1 MLIFYKKIT
10 VHFYLKYCYI
20 RNVKKLL
27 AIISILFFSSSLLA
41 EFRMER
47 VICTT
52 KKTSNCG
59 AYIYNSKTGE
69 VYFCNSEECKVV
81 DTPIE
86 IFIEEE
92 EEEIDDNQGSLI
104 PKKPK
109 KKESK
114 IPKKPKKK
122 ESKIPK
128 KPKKK
133 ESKIPKKPDKCDKES
148 KIPKKGC

>member
-1 MLIFYKKIT
+1 MLILYKKIT
-10 VHFYLKYCYI
+10 VHFFLKYCYI
-20 RNVKKLL
+20 RHVKKLL
-27 AIISILFFSSSLLA
+27 AIISILFFSSTLLA

-59 AYIYNSKTGE
+59 AYIYNSATGE
-69 VYFCNSEECKVV
+69 VYFCDSEECKEVG
-81 DTPIE
+81 TPIE

-92 EEEIDDNQGSLI
+92 VIDDSKGSLI

-133 ESKIPKKPDKCDKES
+133 ESKVPRKPE
-148 KIPKKGC
+148 

>member
-1 MLIFYKKIT
+1 MKKILIIIT
-10 VHFYLKYCYI
+10 I
-20 RNVKKLL
+20 LL
-27 AIISILFFSSSLLA
+27 FSSALLA

-69 VYFCNSEECKVV
+69 VYFCDSEKCKEI

-92 EEEIDDNQGSLI
+92 IDDSKESLI

-122 ESKIPK
+122 ESKVPR
-128 KPKKK
+128 KPEKTN
-133 ESKIPKKPDKCDKES
+133 
-148 KIPKKGC
+148 

>member
-1 MLIFYKKIT
+1 MKKLFVFILIF
-10 VHFYLKYCYI
+10 L
-20 RNVKKLL
+20 
-27 AIISILFFSSSLLA
+27 FSSSVFG
-41 EFRMER
+41 EYRMER

-52 KKTSNCG
+52 KKTTNCG

-69 VYFCNSEECKVV
+69 VYFCDSEECKEVE
-81 DTPIE
+81 TPIE
-86 IFIEEE
+86 IIIEEDE
-92 EEEIDDNQGSLI
+92 EDGPSLI
-104 PKKPK
+104 PKKPD

-128 KPKKK
+128 KPEKK

-148 KIPKKGC
+148 KIPKKGCS

>member
-1 MLIFYKKIT
+1 MLFLFKKIT
-10 VHFYLKYCYI
+10 VYFYLKYSYI

-27 AIISILFFSSSLLA
+27 PIILIMFFSSSLLA

-59 AYIYNSKTGE
+59 AYIYNTKTGE
-69 VYFCNSEECKVV
+69 VYFCDSEKCREVE
-81 DTPIE
+81 TPIE

-92 EEEIDDNQGSLI
+92 EEIDDSKRSLI

-133 ESKIPKKPDKCDKES
+133 ESKIPKKPDKCDKE
-148 KIPKKGC
+148 

>member
-1 MLIFYKKIT
+1 MKKILIIIT
-10 VHFYLKYCYI
+10 I
-20 RNVKKLL
+20 LL
-27 AIISILFFSSSLLA
+27 FSSALLA

-52 KKTSNCG
+52 KKISNCG

-69 VYFCNSEECKVV
+69 VYFCDSEKCKEV

-92 EEEIDDNQGSLI
+92 IDDSKGSLI

-122 ESKIPK
+122 ESKVPR
-128 KPKKK
+128 KPEKTN
-133 ESKIPKKPDKCDKES
+133 
-148 KIPKKGC
+148 

>member
-10 VHFYLKYCYI
+10 VHFSLKYCYI
-20 RNVKKLL
+20 RHVKKLL
-27 AIISILFFSSSLLA
+27 AIISILFFSSALLA

-52 KKTSNCG
+52 KKISNCG
-59 AYIYNSKTGE
+59 AYIYNSTTGE
-69 VYFCNSEECKVV
+69 VYFCDSEKCKEV

-92 EEEIDDNQGSLI
+92 EVIDDSKGSLI

-128 KPKKK
+128 KPKKTN
-133 ESKIPKKPDKCDKES
+133 
-148 KIPKKGC
+148 

>member
-1 MLIFYKKIT
+1 MLFLFKKIT

-20 RNVKKLL
+20 RNVKNLL
-27 AIISILFFSSSLLA
+27 AIISILFFSSALLA

-47 VICTT
+47 VICTS

-59 AYIYNSKTGE
+59 AYIYNSTTGE
-69 VYFCNSEECKVV
+69 VYFCDSEKCKEV

-86 IFIEEE
+86 IFIEDEV
-92 EEEIDDNQGSLI
+92 IDDSKGSLI

-133 ESKIPKKPDKCDKES
+133 ESKVPRKPEKTN
-148 KIPKKGC
+148 

>member
-27 AIISILFFSSSLLA
+27 AIISILLFSSSLLA

-92 EEEIDDNQGSLI
+92 IEDTKGSL
-104 PKKPK
+104 
-109 KKESK
+109 

>member
-10 VHFYLKYCYI
+10 VHFCLKYCYI
-20 RNVKKLL
+20 RHVKNLL
-27 AIISILFFSSSLLA
+27 TIILVLFFSSALLA

-59 AYIYNSKTGE
+59 AYIYNSTTGE
-69 VYFCNSEECKVV
+69 VYFCDSEKCKEV

-92 EEEIDDNQGSLI
+92 VIDGSKGSLI

-122 ESKIPK
+122 ESKVPR
-128 KPKKK
+128 KPEKTN
-133 ESKIPKKPDKCDKES
+133 
-148 KIPKKGC
+148 

>member
-27 AIISILFFSSSLLA
+27 SIILILFFSSSLLA

-52 KKTSNCG
+52 KKISNCG

-69 VYFCNSEECKVV
+69 VYFCDSEKCKVV

-92 EEEIDDNQGSLI
+92 IDTSKGSLI

-128 KPKKK
+128 KSEKTN
-133 ESKIPKKPDKCDKES
+133 
-148 KIPKKGC
+148 

>member
-1 MLIFYKKIT
+1 MI
-10 VHFYLKYCYI
+10 
-20 RNVKKLL
+20 KKLTVT
-27 AIISILFFSSSLLA
+27 ILVLLFSSSLYA
-41 EFRMER
+41 EFQMER

-52 KKTSNCG
+52 KKISNCG
-59 AYIYNSKTGE
+59 AYIYNTKTGE
-69 VYFCNSEECKVV
+69 VYFCDSKECKEVE
-81 DTPIE
+81 TPIE

-92 EEEIDDNQGSLI
+92 EEESGSLI

-128 KPKKK
+128 KPEKK
-133 ESKIPKKPDKCDKES
+133 ESKTDECKDS
-148 KIPKKGC
+148 KIPKKGCT

>member
-10 VHFYLKYCYI
+10 VHFCLKYCYI
-20 RNVKKLL
+20 RHVKKLL
-27 AIISILFFSSSLLA
+27 SIILVLFFSSALLA

-52 KKTSNCG
+52 KKISNCG

-69 VYFCNSEECKVV
+69 VYFCDSEKCKVV

-92 EEEIDDNQGSLI
+92 VIDDSKGSLI

-133 ESKIPKKPDKCDKES
+133 ESKVPRKPEKTN
-148 KIPKKGC
+148 

>member
-1 MLIFYKKIT
+1 MI
-10 VHFYLKYCYI
+10 
-20 RNVKKLL
+20 KKLTVT
-27 AIISILFFSSSLLA
+27 ILVLLFSSSLYA
-41 EFRMER
+41 EFQMER

-52 KKTSNCG
+52 KKISNCG
-59 AYIYNSKTGE
+59 AYIYNTKTGE
-69 VYFCNSEECKVV
+69 VYFCDSKECKEVE
-81 DTPIE
+81 TPIE

-92 EEEIDDNQGSLI
+92 EEEESGSLI

-128 KPKKK
+128 KPEKK
-133 ESKIPKKPDKCDKES
+133 ESKTDECKDS
-148 KIPKKGC
+148 KIPKKGCT

>member
-1 MLIFYKKIT
+1 M
-10 VHFYLKYCYI
+10 
-20 RNVKKLL
+20 KKLF
-27 AIISILFFSSSLLA
+27 IIIIFLLFSSSLFA
-41 EFRMER
+41 EFILEPI
-47 VICTT
+47 ICTT

-59 AYIYNSKTGE
+59 AYIYNTKTGE
-69 VYFCNSEECKVV
+69 VYFCDSEECKEVK
-81 DTPIE
+81 TPIE

-92 EEEIDDNQGSLI
+92 EESGSLI

-128 KPKKK
+128 KPKK
-133 ESKIPKKPDKCDKES
+133 EDSKSNKCKDS
-148 KIPKKGC
+148 KIPKKGCT

>member
-1 MLIFYKKIT
+1 M
-10 VHFYLKYCYI
+10 
-20 RNVKKLL
+20 KKLF
-27 AIISILFFSSSLLA
+27 IIIVFLLFSSSLFA
-41 EFRMER
+41 EFILEPI
-47 VICTT
+47 ICTT

-59 AYIYNSKTGE
+59 AYIYNTKTGE
-69 VYFCNSEECKVV
+69 VYFCDSEECKEVK
-81 DTPIE
+81 TPIE

-92 EEEIDDNQGSLI
+92 EESGSLI

-128 KPKKK
+128 KPKK
-133 ESKIPKKPDKCDKES
+133 EDSKSNKCKDS
-148 KIPKKGC
+148 KIPKKGCT

>member
-1 MLIFYKKIT
+1 MLILYKKIT
-10 VHFYLKYCYI
+10 VHFFLKYCYI
-20 RNVKKLL
+20 RHVKKIL
-27 AIISILFFSSSLLA
+27 AIISILFFSSALLA

-59 AYIYNSKTGE
+59 AYIYNSTTGE
-69 VYFCNSEECKVV
+69 VYFCDSEKCKEV

-92 EEEIDDNQGSLI
+92 DNDDSKGSLI

-122 ESKIPK
+122 ESKIPLK
-128 KPKKK
+128 RKNQKYLENQKRQIK
-133 ESKIPKKPDKCDKES
+133 
-148 KIPKKGC
+148 

>member
-1 MLIFYKKIT
+1 M
-10 VHFYLKYCYI
+10 
-20 RNVKKLL
+20 KKLF
-27 AIISILFFSSSLLA
+27 IIIVFLLFSSSLFA
-41 EFRMER
+41 EFILEP

-59 AYIYNSKTGE
+59 AYIYNTKTGE
-69 VYFCNSEECKVV
+69 VYFCDSEECKEVK
-81 DTPIE
+81 TPID

-92 EEEIDDNQGSLI
+92 EESGSLI

-128 KPKKK
+128 KPKK
-133 ESKIPKKPDKCDKES
+133 EDSKSDKCKDS
-148 KIPKKGC
+148 KIPKKGCT

>member
-1 MLIFYKKIT
+1 M
-10 VHFYLKYCYI
+10 
-20 RNVKKLL
+20 KKLF
-27 AIISILFFSSSLLA
+27 IIFIFLLFSSSLFA
-41 EFRMER
+41 EFILEP

-59 AYIYNSKTGE
+59 AYIYNTKTGE
-69 VYFCNSEECKVV
+69 VYFCDSEECKEVK
-81 DTPIE
+81 TPIE

-92 EEEIDDNQGSLI
+92 EESGSLI

-128 KPKKK
+128 KPKK
-133 ESKIPKKPDKCDKES
+133 EDSKSNKCKDS
-148 KIPKKGC
+148 KIPKKGCT

>member
-1 MLIFYKKIT
+1 M
-10 VHFYLKYCYI
+10 
-20 RNVKKLL
+20 KKLL
-27 AIISILFFSSSLLA
+27 VILSILFFSSAVLA

-47 VICTT
+47 IICTT

-59 AYIYNSKTGE
+59 AYIYDSTTGE
-69 VYFCNSEECKVV
+69 VFFCDSEKCKEV

-92 EEEIDDNQGSLI
+92 AIDDSKGSLI

-133 ESKIPKKPDKCDKES
+133 ESKVPRKPEKTN
-148 KIPKKGC
+148 

>member
-1 MLIFYKKIT
+1 MKSLFIII
-10 VHFYLKYCYI
+10 VC
-20 RNVKKLL
+20 LL
-27 AIISILFFSSSLLA
+27 FSSSLFA
-41 EFRMER
+41 EFILEP
-47 VICTT
+47 VNCTT

-59 AYIYNSKTGE
+59 AYIYNTKTGE
-69 VYFCNSEECKVV
+69 VYFCDSKECKEVK
-81 DTPIE
+81 TPIE

-92 EEEIDDNQGSLI
+92 EVEESGSLI

-128 KPKKK
+128 KPKIAD
-133 ESKIPKKPDKCDKES
+133 SKSNKCKDS
-148 KIPKKGC
+148 KIPKKGCT

>member
-1 MLIFYKKIT
+1 VKKILIIIT
-10 VHFYLKYCYI
+10 I
-20 RNVKKLL
+20 LL
-27 AIISILFFSSSLLA
+27 FSSALLA

-47 VICTT
+47 IICTT
-52 KKTSNCG
+52 KKISNCG
-59 AYIYNSKTGE
+59 AYIYNSQTGE
-69 VYFCNSEECKVV
+69 VYFCDSEKCKEV

-92 EEEIDDNQGSLI
+92 EIDDSKRSLI

-133 ESKIPKKPDKCDKES
+133 ESKVPRKPEKTE
-148 KIPKKGC
+148 

>member
-27 AIISILFFSSSLLA
+27 SIILIMFFSSSLLA

-52 KKTSNCG
+52 KKISNCG

-69 VYFCNSEECKVV
+69 VYFCDSEKCIEVE
-81 DTPIE
+81 TPIE

-92 EEEIDDNQGSLI
+92 EIEESKGSLI

-122 ESKIPK
+122 ESKVPR
-128 KPKKK
+128 KPEKTN
-133 ESKIPKKPDKCDKES
+133 
-148 KIPKKGC
+148 

>member
-1 MLIFYKKIT
+1 MLILFRKIT

-20 RNVKKLL
+20 SNVKNFLTFIL
-27 AIISILFFSSSLLA
+27 VLFFASALLA

-69 VYFCNSEECKVV
+69 VYFCDSEKCQEV

-92 EEEIDDNQGSLI
+92 EIEESKGSLI

-133 ESKIPKKPDKCDKES
+133 ESKIPKKPEKTN
-148 KIPKKGC
+148 

>member
-1 MLIFYKKIT
+1 MLILFKKIT

-20 RNVKKLL
+20 RHVKKLL
-27 AIISILFFSSSLLA
+27 AIILVLFFSSALLA

-47 VICTT
+47 VICTS

-69 VYFCNSEECKVV
+69 VYFCDSEKCIEVE
-81 DTPIE
+81 TPIE

-92 EEEIDDNQGSLI
+92 EIEESKGSLI

-122 ESKIPK
+122 ESKVPR
-128 KPKKK
+128 KPEKTN
-133 ESKIPKKPDKCDKES
+133 
-148 KIPKKGC
+148 

>member
-1 MLIFYKKIT
+1 MLILYKKIT
-10 VHFYLKYCYI
+10 VHFFLKYCYI
-20 RNVKKLL
+20 RHVKKLL
-27 AIISILFFSSSLLA
+27 AIISILFFSSAVLA

-59 AYIYNSKTGE
+59 AYIYNSTTGE
-69 VYFCNSEECKVV
+69 VYFCDSEKCKEV

-92 EEEIDDNQGSLI
+92 VIDDSKGSLI

-133 ESKIPKKPDKCDKES
+133 ESKVPRKPEKTN
-148 KIPKKGC
+148 

>member
-10 VHFYLKYCYI
+10 VHFCLKYCYI
-20 RNVKKLL
+20 RHVKKLL
-27 AIISILFFSSSLLA
+27 AIISILFFSSALLA

-52 KKTSNCG
+52 KKISNCG
-59 AYIYNSKTGE
+59 AYIYNSTTGE
-69 VYFCNSEECKVV
+69 VYFCDSEKCKEV

-92 EEEIDDNQGSLI
+92 EEVIDDSKGSLI

-128 KPKKK
+128 KPEKTN
-133 ESKIPKKPDKCDKES
+133 
-148 KIPKKGC
+148 

>member
-1 MLIFYKKIT
+1 MI
-10 VHFYLKYCYI
+10 
-20 RNVKKLL
+20 KKLTVT
-27 AIISILFFSSSLLA
+27 ILVLLFSSSLYA
-41 EFRMER
+41 EFLMER

-52 KKTSNCG
+52 KKISNCG
-59 AYIYNSKTGE
+59 AYIYNTKTGE
-69 VYFCNSEECKVV
+69 VYFCDSKECKEVE
-81 DTPIE
+81 TPIE

-92 EEEIDDNQGSLI
+92 EEESGSLI

-128 KPKKK
+128 KPEKK
-133 ESKIPKKPDKCDKES
+133 ESKTDECKDS
-148 KIPKKGC
+148 KIPKKGCT

>member
-1 MLIFYKKIT
+1 MI
-10 VHFYLKYCYI
+10 
-20 RNVKKLL
+20 KKLTV
-27 AIISILFFSSSLLA
+27 IILVLLFSSSLYA
-41 EFRMER
+41 EFQMER

-59 AYIYNSKTGE
+59 AYIYNTKTGE
-69 VYFCNSEECKVV
+69 VYFCDSKECKEV

-92 EEEIDDNQGSLI
+92 EERGSLI

-114 IPKKPKKK
+114 IPKKPEKK
-122 ESKIPK
+122 ESKTDCK
-128 KPKKK
+128 
-133 ESKIPKKPDKCDKES
+133 DS
-148 KIPKKGC
+148 KIPKKGCT

>member
-1 MLIFYKKIT
+1 M
-10 VHFYLKYCYI
+10 
-20 RNVKKLL
+20 KKLL
-27 AIISILFFSSSLLA
+27 IVIIFILFSTSLYA
-41 EFRMER
+41 EFILEPI
-47 VICTT
+47 ICTT

-59 AYIYNSKTGE
+59 AYIYNTKTGE
-69 VYFCNSEECKVV
+69 VYFCDSEECKEVK
-81 DTPIE
+81 TPIE

-92 EEEIDDNQGSLI
+92 EEGGSLI

-128 KPKKK
+128 KPKK
-133 ESKIPKKPDKCDKES
+133 EDSKSDKCKDS
-148 KIPKKGC
+148 KIPKKGCT